1 MTVLFIL
8 NFFSFG
14 TLAAYASKFF
24 YSQRVTWLNRV
35 LKEQYSAIILFRI
48 IWLIFC
54 HLSRLSCNQY
64 LPFYGPFSRKSM
76 HVESLLNLLLNE
88 VLFILNIVYEIYYK
102 HLHEDLLLFHSRN
115 NNFHQLHF
123 FLIFQQAR
131 VLYLYLKKTGSE
143 IFFNVCITRILLIW
157 TFFVIKNA
165 LYRGGRA
172 GRGGFF

>member
-1 MTVLFIL
+1 MQSFSSELFDW
-8 NFFSFG
+8 FFVISRR
-14 TLAAYASKFF
+14 LDYK
-24 YSQRVTWLNRV
+24 L
-35 LKEQYSAIILFRI
+35 
-48 IWLIFC
+48 
-54 HLSRLSCNQY
+54 RLSCNQH

-102 HLHEDLLLFHSRN
+102 HLHEDLLLLHSRN

-131 VLYLYLKKTGSE
+131 VLYLYLKKTGSQ

-157 TFFVIKNA
+157 TVFVIKNA
-165 LYRGGRA
+165 LYRGVGVS
-172 GRGGFF
+172 FKSP